1 MEKKILKIGK
11 KEFDYSWISVGR
23 TIKAS
28 DIYFTAFKGKN
39 NNDIVPIIV
48 DAVIIL
54 IRVHFSFTRRRVGDP
69 NPIMNWLK
77 RRLIT
82 RKYILRHLGYTEL
95 SDFLEVALE
104 PILGDKKKELKAR
117 ENIDMI
123 LEKLLEK
130 ITPEELAELLQKQLV
145 STDGQKTISITDSQ
159 QAS

>member
-11 KEFDYSWISVGR
+11 REFDYSWISVGR
-23 TIKAS
+23 TIRAS
-28 DIYFTAFKGKN
+28 DIYFSAFKTEQKTN
-39 NNDIVPIIV
+39 SAVVPIIV

-54 IRVHFSFTRRRVGDP
+54 IQKDFNFSFD
-69 NPIMNWLK
+69 WLR

-130 ITPEELAELLQKQLV
+130 ITPEELSELLQKQLAF
-145 STDGQKTISITDSQ
+145 TDGQKTISTTDSV

>member
-23 TIKAS
+23 TIRAS
-28 DIYFTAFKGKN
+28 DIYFSAFKTEAKTN
-39 NNDIVPIIV
+39 SAVVPIIV

-54 IRVHFSFTRRRVGDP
+54 IRVDFNFSLD
-69 NPIMNWLK
+69 WLK

-117 ENIDMI
+117 ENIDLI

>member
-28 DIYFTAFKGKN
+28 DIYFSAFKTEAKTN
-39 NNDIVPIIV
+39 SAVVPIIV

-54 IRVHFSFTRRRVGDP
+54 IRVDFNFSID
-69 NPIMNWLK
+69 WLK

>member
-1 MEKKILKIGK
+1 MEKKILTIGK
-11 KEFDYSWISVGR
+11 TEIDYSWICVKR
-23 TIKAS
+23 TLEAS
-28 DIYFTAFKGKN
+28 DIYFSAFKVEEKTN
-39 NNDIVPIIV
+39 SKILPVII

-54 IRVHFSFTRRRVGDP
+54 IRIDFEFSLD
-69 NPIMNWLK
+69 WLR

-82 RKYILRHLGYTEL
+82 RKYILKHLGYTEL

-117 ENIDMI
+117 ENIDLI

-130 ITPEELAELLQKQLV
+130 ITPEELSELLQKQV
-145 STDGQKTISITDSQ
+145 VYTDGQKTISTIDSQ